1 MKIIKH
7 IWKLSHIKYNYQFL
21 RNTGFILKSPIKESN
36 VSVYNFISDE
46 GENIENDSIS
56 ENYTKEI
63 EYF

>member
-1 MKIIKH
+1 MEYRVY
-7 IWKLSHIKYNYQFL
+7 LE
-21 RNTGFILKSPIKESN
+21 KSNKRSN

>member
-1 MKIIKH
+1 
-7 IWKLSHIKYNYQFL
+7 
-21 RNTGFILKSPIKESN
+21 LKSPIKESN

-56 ENYTKEI
+56 ENYTKKI